1 MFTSKQYNIYIF
13 NINIKIIQ
21 IFNFF
26 IKIDYLLINYNNILA
41 NKMYQDKEFISLL
54 SNLSLDNTDYI
65 NIEINELNIGF
76 TEINS
81 TINLYYTQVDKLQ
94 RLFNQ
99 GTILNNKNI
108 VIILLEF
115 TIIYNRVL
123 NLIKLNSKNYQF
135 DLAINKLDKLTPQYY
150 LSFLQSNIYEE
161 QYKIIEKNYYYYL
174 NKFFSK

>member
-1 MFTSKQYNIYIF
+1 
-13 NINIKIIQ
+13 
-21 IFNFF
+21 
-26 IKIDYLLINYNNILA
+26 
-41 NKMYQDKEFISLL
+41 MYQDKEFISLL
-54 SNLSLDNTDYI
+54 SNLSLDNTNYI

>member
-1 MFTSKQYNIYIF
+1 
-13 NINIKIIQ
+13 
-21 IFNFF
+21 
-26 IKIDYLLINYNNILA
+26 
-41 NKMYQDKEFISLL
+41 MYQDKEFISLL
-54 SNLSLDNTDYI
+54 SNLSLDNTNYI

-108 VIILLEF
+108 VINLLEF